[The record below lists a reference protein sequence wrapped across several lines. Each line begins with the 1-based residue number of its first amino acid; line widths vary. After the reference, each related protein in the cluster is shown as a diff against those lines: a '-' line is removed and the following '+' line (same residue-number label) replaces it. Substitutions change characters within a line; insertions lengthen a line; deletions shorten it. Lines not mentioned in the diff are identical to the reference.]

1 MANHF
6 AAISN
11 KRNDKRQF
19 WQISNH
25 FEEVFTEQFFWTK
38 IDRAANRYV
47 HMNPVR
53 SGIVA
58 RASDYLYPSASN
70 YVGKPSLIDVTLAD
84 MPILDARKMSGHDID
99 MVR

>member
-1 MANHF
+1 LTGLAYQF

-25 FEEVFTEQFFWTK
+25 FEEVFTEEFFWTK
-38 IDRAANRYV
+38 INRAANRYI

-53 SGIVA
+53 SGIVSK
-58 RASDYLYPSASN
+58 ASDYLYSSASN
-70 YVGKPSLIDVTLAD
+70 YVGRLSLLDVTLAD
-84 MPILDARKMSGHDID
+84 MPILEDEWL
-99 MVR
+99 